1 MSASWQPG
9 DGSAQSTHDITIRQ
23 NPHDPRRT
31 LRPRPARPEGRQ
43 RETRQPYRPD
53 DRAGTRAGGG
63 RDALPAADGGRRVP
77 GDEPGGAAAG
87 GERGAEGGV
96 RDRAARAQPRP
107 QDAGRSLNAKL
118 DAPSGAKPGALLLD
132 RRFAPLFWCQAF
144 AAFND
149 NFLKTALVVLI
160 LYRAKGSPALVA
172 LAGGVFILPFLLC
185 SGIAGEMADRFDK
198 ARVAT
203 LVKGIEIG
211 AAGLAVAGFLAGS
224 VPVLFAALLAFGV
237 LAALFGPV
245 KYGLLP
251 DLLETARLPLANAMV
266 DFATFL
272 AILAGTALGGLL
284 GARAPWL
291 LGAVVMGFA
300 LLAFGAAALI
310 PRPGAA
316 RPGLKLSASPVAAS
330 ADLLRTLRGA
340 APLWRAALVNAW
352 FWFAGITCMTLL
364 PVLTRTTLLRGPGA
378 VTLGLT
384 VFSLGVGAGSFLAAS
399 QLRGRIA
406 LAPAWGGTVA
416 VGIAAL
422 ALGAL
427 AAADRFGVTL
437 ALLFV
442 VALGGGVIAVPSF
455 AAVQAWAPA
464 EARARAVAGTN
475 ILSAAGMVAASLI
488 LTVLLHAG
496 AAPSA
501 LFAGLG
507 AIALSLALAARR

>member
-1 MSASWQPG
+1 MS
-9 DGSAQSTHDITIRQ
+9 
-23 NPHDPRRT
+23 
-31 LRPRPARPEGRQ
+31 
-43 RETRQPYRPD
+43 
-53 DRAGTRAGGG
+53 
-63 RDALPAADGGRRVP
+63 
-77 GDEPGGAAAG
+77 
-87 GERGAEGGV
+87 
-96 RDRAARAQPRP
+96 
-107 QDAGRSLNAKL
+107 
-118 DAPSGAKPGALLLD
+118 AKPGALLLD

-172 LAGGVFILPFLLC
+172 VAGGVFILPFLLC

-203 LVKGIEIG
+203 MVKGIEIG

-266 DFATFL
+266 DFTTFL

-291 LGAVVMGFA
+291 LGVVVMGFA

-384 VFSLGVGAGSFLAAS
+384 VFSLGIGAGSFLAAS
-399 QLRGRIA
+399 RLRGRIA
-406 LAPAWGGTVA
+406 LAPAWGGTVV

-455 AAVQAWAPA
+455 TAVQAWAPA

-496 AAPSA
+496 ADPRA